1 MKCDVLIVGGGT
13 GGSAAAAALKGRG
26 LTVVLTE
33 ETDCLGGQFTSQC
46 VPPDEHPWIEQFG
59 CTRRYREF
67 RYRARRSALTRTS
80 RADLSPYDGGFN
92 PGQGWVSRLCT
103 LPSDFALAFRT
114 QLESGPVVGPDSE
127 GSLLVLLRHVATAA
141 MTDGCTVRA
150 VHVRNVATGEEQW
163 IEPRFVL
170 DATETGDLLP
180 MTGTEWTLGAE
191 SKDETGEPHAVDGPA
206 QPDNVQAFTWC
217 AAIEWDG
224 SGADHTIAEPED
236 YGFWREFVP
245 PHWTGR
251 LLDLTFPNV
260 RTGEPMTLPLF
271 EPEDGEVSTYRSG
284 GPLTLFG
291 YRQIVSQSQG
301 IQGSNP
307 VTVMNWPQNDY
318 MTGSIVEVDGASREA
333 HLRGSRQLTLSVL
346 YWLQTETGF
355 RGLRL
360 RPDVTGTRDGL
371 AKAPYIREGRRIKS
385 LTTVLEQDVAVDC
398 NPGRDRARD
407 VADSVG
413 VGAYRI
419 DLHPAVNGAAT
430 IDIGALPFQI
440 PLGALVPKETANLLP
455 ACKNIGT
462 THVTNGCFRLH
473 PVEWNIGESA
483 GLLALFCIVHGVPP
497 QAVHASPALLAEF
510 QGLLIR
516 EGIETEW
523 PRLGPL

>member
-1 MKCDVLIVGGGT
+1 VKCDVLIVGGGT
-13 GGSAAAAALKGRG
+13 GGSAAAAALRDKG
-26 LTVVLTE
+26 LSVVMTE
-33 ETDCLGGQFTSQC
+33 ETDCPGGQFTSQC
-46 VPPDEHPWIEQFG
+46 VPPDEHPWIERFG

-80 RADLSPYDGGFN
+80 RTDLSPFDGDFN

-103 LPSDFALAFRT
+103 LPSDFALALRSMT
-114 QLESGPVVGPDSE
+114 DPRPLPSE
-127 GSLLVLLRHVATAA
+127 GDEGLKILLRHVPTAA
-141 MTDGCTVRA
+141 MTDGPTVRA
-150 VHVRNVATGEEQW
+150 VHLLDLATGGEQW

-180 MTGTEWTLGAE
+180 MTGTDWFLGAE
-191 SKDETGEPHAVDGPA
+191 SRRDTGEPHAVDGPD

-217 AAIEWDG
+217 AAVEWDA
-224 SGADHTIAEPED
+224 SGDHTIERPED
-236 YGFWREFVP
+236 YGFWREYVP
-245 PHWTGR
+245 AGWTGP

-271 EPEDGEVSTYRSG
+271 DPDDKKTSYRPD

-291 YRQIVSQSQG
+291 YRQIVAAGDLRHGQR
-301 IQGSNP
+301 P

-318 MTGSIVEVDGASREA
+318 MLGSIVEVDDDVKER
-333 HLRGSRQLTLSVL
+333 HLKGSRQLTLSVL
-346 YWLQTETGF
+346 YWLQTELGF

-360 RPDVTGTRDGL
+360 RPDVTGTPDGL
-371 AKAPYIREGRRIKS
+371 AKSPYIRESRRIRA
-385 LTTVLEQDVAVDC
+385 LATVVEQDVAAHC

-407 VADSVG
+407 VPDSVG

-440 PLGALVPKETANLLP
+440 PLGALIPRDTVNLLP

-473 PVEWNIGESA
+473 PVEWNIGEAA
-483 GLLALFCIVHGVPP
+483 GLLALFCIARGVPP
-497 QAVHASPALLAEF
+497 QQVRSSIALLSEF
-510 QGLLIR
+510 QGFLQR
-516 EGIETEW
+516 EGVETEW